1 MKRLCIIPCGKKKI
15 WDKYPDYGPMEA
27 KDVYI
32 SPFGKACQSYATM
45 FFENWV
51 ILSAKHGFLRPNDI
65 VLENYDLAFDSKS
78 DKVISIE
85 QLQKQMVDK
94 SLLQFDEIVLLAG
107 KKHKKVVTKLYPE
120 EIITYPLEGCK
131 GIGYMLQRLKEA
143 VKEEKEI

>member
-15 WDKYPDYGPMEA
+15 WDKHSDYGPMEA

-32 SPFGKACQSYATM
+32 SPFGKACQAYETM

-51 ILSAKHGFLRPNDI
+51 ILSAKHGFLRPSDI

-78 DKVISIE
+78 DEVISIE

-107 KKHKKVVTKLYPE
+107 KKYKKVVTKLYPE
-120 EIITYPLEGCK
+120 EMITYPLEGCK

-143 VKEEKEI
+143 VKEGEEI

>member
-15 WDKYPDYGPMEA
+15 WDKHSNYGPMEA

-32 SPFGKACQSYATM
+32 SPFGKACQAYASM

-65 VLENYDLAFDSKS
+65 VLKNYDLAFDSKS
-78 DKVISIE
+78 DEVISIE

-120 EIITYPLEGCK
+120 EMITYPLEGCK

-143 VKEEKEI
+143 VKEGEEI